1 MSVEQTI
8 EADLTWTGESF
19 ERSIQIA
26 VGADGRIIEVGELG
40 RIPTTRL
47 GGTAL
52 LPGMINAH
60 SHAFQRGLRGRGE
73 RFPAG
78 AGSFWTWRE
87 AMYDLV
93 GTLDDNDYYIVCAE
107 AFREMR
113 DAGMTTVGEFHY
125 FHHGSDKRDYARDE
139 ITLLAA
145 KDAGIRI
152 VLLNAYY
159 TTGGIAQPLSAAQRR
174 FDGESVDAY
183 WSQIDALT
191 STLHAPTQQI
201 GAVVHSIRAA
211 GLDDIAALFAEAER
225 RDMVFHMHVEEQ
237 RREIEECVAA
247 YGKPP
252 MAVLADTI
260 ALTPRFTA
268 VHCTH
273 TNPEDMARFLGAGG
287 RVCVCPL
294 TEANLGDG
302 VPDLTGLLPRHAQ
315 LCLGSD
321 SNARICMTEEMRLL
335 EYAQRLTSEKRGVVV
350 SEDGNVA
357 RRLFTAATTAGAE
370 SLGVDAGQ
378 IAVGAWADFCTV
390 DLTSPVLDGA
400 DDKTLLDALI
410 FGTGNEAIGSTC
422 VGGRWRE
429 SRRAGASRGPTA
441 A

>member
-1 MSVEQTI
+1 V

-19 ERSIQIA
+19 QRNIQIEI
-26 VGADGRIIEVGELG
+26 GADGRISEVGALG
-40 RIPTTRL
+40 RIPTTHL
-47 GGTAL
+47 GETAL
-52 LPGMINAH
+52 LPGMVNAH

-93 GTLDDNDYYIVCAE
+93 ETLDDNDYYIVCVE

-125 FHHGSDKRDYARDE
+125 FHHNSNDRNYARDE

-145 KDAGIRI
+145 KDADIRI
-152 VLLNAYY
+152 ALLNAYY
-159 TTGGIAQPLSAAQRR
+159 ATGGIGQPLGRAQRR

-183 WSQIDALT
+183 WHQIDALAD
-191 STLHAPTQQI
+191 TLDPPTQQL

-211 GLDDIAALFAEAER
+211 SLDDIAALYTEAAR

-237 RREIEECVAA
+237 RREIEECVVA

-260 ALTPRFTA
+260 ALTSRFTA

-273 TNPEDMARFLGAGG
+273 TTPDDMAQFLEAGG

-302 VPDLTGLLPRHAQ
+302 VPDLTTLLGRHPQ

-335 EYAQRLTSEKRGVVV
+335 EYAQRLTRETRGVVV
-350 SEDGNVA
+350 SEDGNAA

-370 SLGVDAGQ
+370 SLGVEAGR
-378 IAVGAWADFCTV
+378 IAAGAWADFFTV
-390 DLTSPVLDGA
+390 DLTSPALDGA
-400 DDKTLLDALI
+400 DEETLLDALI

-422 VGGRWRE
+422 VGGRWR
-429 SRRAGASRGPTA
+429 ASRGVRWLT
-441 A
+441 